1 MEKHLTSRISI
12 IMLSVVMIAFGIY
25 HFTAP
30 QNLVVYLP
38 AFMPGGKVWVY
49 ITGAA
54 FILAALSFLSHKWVT
69 IAAYLLALML
79 LIFVFTIHI
88 PNYLHAGDK
97 DMQQMALVSLLK
109 DLALSAFALHIASN
123 AKTV

>member
-1 MEKHLTSRISI
+1 
-12 IMLSVVMIAFGIY
+12 MIAFGIY

-38 AFMPGGKVWVY
+38 AFMPGGKIWVY
-49 ITGAA
+49 VTGLA
-54 FILAALSFLSHKWVT
+54 FILAAISFLTHKMVML
-69 IAAYLLALML
+69 AAYLLALML
-79 LIFVFTIHI
+79 FIFVVTIHL

-97 DMQQMALVSLLK
+97 EMQQMALVSLLK
-109 DLALSAFALHIASN
+109 DLALAAFALHIASN

>member
-1 MEKHLTSRISI
+1 MNTQLTSRISI
-12 IMLSVVMIAFGIY
+12 IILSVVMIAFGIY

-38 AFMPGGKVWVY
+38 DFMPGGKIWVY

-54 FILAALSFLSHKWVT
+54 FILAALSFLSHKMVQV
-69 IAAYLLALML
+69 AGYLLALML
-79 LIFVFTIHI
+79 LIFVLAIHL

-97 DMQQMALVSLLK
+97 EMQQMALISLLK